1 MNIDLLPFSAFALE
15 SYGATAPSRGDMHT
29 LTLELALA
37 AVHSP
42 RKGMSG
48 SITTTKQP
56 VPGTSSLRAAVL
68 PADGSALTITF

>member
-15 SYGATAPSRGDMHT
+15 SYGTPAPSRGELHT

-42 RKGMSG
+42 REAMSG
-48 SITTTKQP
+48 SISTNKIFAGATA
-56 VPGTSSLRAAVL
+56 LRAAVL
-68 PADGSALTITF
+68 PADGTPLTITF